1 MIQFFLVMSERDLF
15 IKSIK
20 RNRNALIGI
29 MMLPVVGMILA
40 IILILWRTPQSA
52 FTAVPIILVLMFVH
66 GLLVRWLLGK
76 MNALIEETQK
86 LNDN

>member
-1 MIQFFLVMSERDLF
+1 MSERELF
-15 IKSIK
+15 INSIN
-20 RNRNALIGI
+20 RNRKALIGL

-52 FTAVPIILVLMFVH
+52 MTTIPIILVLIFVH

-76 MNALIEETQK
+76 MNELLKETQQ